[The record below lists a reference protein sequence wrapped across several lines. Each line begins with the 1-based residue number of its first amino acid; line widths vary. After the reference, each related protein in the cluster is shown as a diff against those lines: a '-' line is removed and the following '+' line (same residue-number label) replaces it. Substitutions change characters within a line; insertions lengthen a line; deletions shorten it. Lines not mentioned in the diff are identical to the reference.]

1 MFNDTQAFSGF
12 SVDDISEVFLDPAAT
27 ILSVQEET

>member
-12 SVDDISEVFLDPAAT
+12 SVDDTSKAFLNPAAT